1 MELVCV
7 GNLPLNTCWC
17 LSSLLGRKDPEG
29 AMVGRAGAVVQGYL
43 GLPVHSMH
51 SSASQP
57 HPPHLRQAQ
66 QAGLILESLS
76 GLCVLSLLSFN
87 ILLLSEHSA

>member
-43 GLPVHSMH
+43 GLPVHSCTQVPHRLIFPTSDRH
-51 SSASQP
+51 S
-57 HPPHLRQAQ
+57 RQ
-66 QAGLILESLS
+66 G
-76 GLCVLSLLSFN
+76 
-87 ILLLSEHSA
+87 